1 MNTLHDLYRVLQARR
16 AHPHPGSYTAQLL
29 AAGEDRILQK
39 IGEEA
44 VEVLLAAKGQG
55 RQRLIEEVADLTYHV
70 LVLLVAHDIP
80 LDAIAAELA
89 RRHRPRGRDEDA
101 RASSTRPGP

>member
-16 AHPHPGSYTAQLL
+16 DHPRPDSYTAQLL

-44 VEVLLAAKGQG
+44 IEVLLAAKGQG
-55 RQRLIEEVADLTYHV
+55 RQRLIEEVADLTYHL

-89 RRHRPRGRDEDA
+89 RRQRPRGRDDET
-101 RASSTRPGP
+101 RATTTPPGP

>member
-1 MNTLHDLYRVLQARR
+1 MNTLRDLYQVLQERR
-16 AHPHPGSYTAQLL
+16 DHPRPESYTAQLL

-44 VEVLLAAKGQG
+44 IEVLLAAKGQG
-55 RQRLIEEVADLTYHV
+55 RQRLVEEVADLTYHL

-89 RRHRPRGRDEDA
+89 RRQRPRGRDGEA
-101 RASSTRPGP
+101 RAFTASPGP